1 MLLIVILLNYFG
13 KSNFVKFLKT
23 FLKMNCQNLIIKIN
37 LKKKKH
43 FKFGFVIIVDNIFLN
58 LLKINLKTKP
68 NPRFLYL

>member
-13 KSNFVKFLKT
+13 KS
-23 FLKMNCQNLIIKIN
+23 NLIIKIN